1 MRTAV
6 GDPYYGVESLEYS
19 GRVSIY
25 TGQLEGSTYSLT
37 LHLVLGREHT
47 VHFTENPIYVF
58 PGTELRSLS
67 PNSCIHV
74 SVSNLYIF
82 PGSAH
87 IFGCSKTH
95 RPILEIYKSD
105 TDIIV

>member
-1 MRTAV
+1 MRMRTAV

-47 VHFTENPIYVF
+47 VVASLVRILPKEN
-58 PGTELRSLS
+58 T
-67 PNSCIHV
+67 
-74 SVSNLYIF
+74 
-82 PGSAH
+82 
-87 IFGCSKTH
+87 
-95 RPILEIYKSD
+95 
-105 TDIIV
+105 